1 VHGVERSGY
10 SLSLTSVGV
19 GPIGFAV
26 MASDF
31 DRVTDPAY
39 LDGLS
44 AKPMDA
50 VRAMRDECQVLE
62 NAASYVRRFVQ
73 GRLDVVAQARVGSA
87 PASPA
92 EISTAI
98 SADEQSGGTA
108 PAGFG
113 RPVQDIS
120 PDLIPRNLLDQLDQ
134 IIGADELVMLDTV
147 APDRLNQAFD
157 ELSSF
162 EQQVSSD
169 RRSLHEIIDQI
180 QADIVRRYRDGEASV
195 DRLLD

>member
-1 VHGVERSGY
+1 
-10 SLSLTSVGV
+10 
-19 GPIGFAV
+19 
-26 MASDF
+26 MATDF

-44 AKPMDA
+44 AKPMED
-50 VRAMRDECQVLE
+50 VRAMRNECQVLE

-73 GRLDVVAQARVGSA
+73 GRLDVVAQARSGSA

-92 EISTAI
+92 EISSVI
-98 SADEQSGGTA
+98 SADTDVGNAATA
-108 PAGFG
+108 GIG
-113 RPVQDIS
+113 RPMQDIS

-134 IIGADELVMLDTV
+134 IISADELVSLDTV
-147 APDRLNQAFD
+147 GAERLTQAFD
-157 ELSSF
+157 ELSAF
-162 EQQVSSD
+162 EQRVSSD
-169 RRSLHEIIDQI
+169 RRDLHEIIDQI

>member
-1 VHGVERSGY
+1 
-10 SLSLTSVGV
+10 
-19 GPIGFAV
+19 

-31 DRVTDPAY
+31 ERVTDPAY

-50 VRAMRDECQVLE
+50 VRSMRNECQVLE

-73 GRLDVVAQARVGSA
+73 GRLDVVAQARMGSA
-87 PASPA
+87 PGSPA

-98 SADEQSGGTA
+98 SPGAGTDGA
-108 PAGFG
+108 PASGFG

-120 PDLIPRNLLDQLDQ
+120 PDLLPSNLLDQLDQ
-134 IIGADELVMLDTV
+134 IISADELVSLDAV
-147 APDRLNQAFD
+147 APDRLTEAFD